1 MQISNEN
8 SFREGFRR
16 QGSQEGFPEGG
27 LTVIKGF
34 QRESFQRDV
43 KSESFQSQ
51 QPSFWTPA
59 SESVCLS
66 VASQSRAI
74 QVAVHIFNRQCL
86 GRVLRKSG
94 RREGFQDR
102 VYRGVVPRV
111 GLQKGEKVWDCQIDV
126 HASSECSLP
135 LRTAVS
141 VCSVISEPVCEIE
154 SSLKS
159 KAVGPRFGAMY
170 VTKPC

>member
-27 LTVIKGF
+27 FTVIKGF

-94 RREGFQDR
+94 RREDFQDR
-102 VYRGVVPRV
+102 VSRG
-111 GLQKGEKVWDCQIDV
+111 GSQGGFSEGGKVWDCQIDV
-126 HASSECSLP
+126 HAACECSLP
-135 LRTAVS
+135 LRTAAS
-141 VCSVISEPVCEIE
+141 VCSVISEPVCKIK

-159 KAVGPRFGAMY
+159 EAVGPRFGAMH

>member
-1 MQISNEN
+1 VQDTLGGSPERSVPNRCFPEREFPVQISNEN

-27 LTVIKGF
+27 FTVIKGF

-102 VYRGVVPRV
+102 VSKGVVPRV
-111 GLQKGEKVWDCQIDV
+111 GLQRE
-126 HASSECSLP
+126 
-135 LRTAVS
+135 R
-141 VCSVISEPVCEIE
+141 
-154 SSLKS
+154 
-159 KAVGPRFGAMY
+159 RFGTA
-170 VTKPC
+170 K

>member
-1 MQISNEN
+1 MLSRERVSSTDFQRKE
-8 SFREGFRR
+8 FREGFRR

-27 LTVIKGF
+27 LTVIKGL
-34 QRESFQRDV
+34 QRESLQRDV

-102 VYRGVVPRV
+102 VSRGGVPRV
-111 GLQKGEKVWDCQIDV
+111 GLQRE
-126 HASSECSLP
+126 
-135 LRTAVS
+135 R
-141 VCSVISEPVCEIE
+141 
-154 SSLKS
+154 
-159 KAVGPRFGAMY
+159 RFGTA
-170 VTKPC
+170 K

>member
-1 MQISNEN
+1 MEAVQNDQFQTDAFQRE
-8 SFREGFRR
+8 SFQCRFRMKIVSGKVSGGRVPRKGFQRE
-16 QGSQEGFPEGG
+16 GSQEGFPGG
-27 LTVIKGF
+27 ELPVIKGF

-43 KSESFQSQ
+43 QSESFQSQ
-51 QPSFWTPA
+51 QPSFWIPA

-66 VASQSRAI
+66 VASQSRAL

-111 GLQKGEKVWDCQIDV
+111 GLQRE
-126 HASSECSLP
+126 
-135 LRTAVS
+135 R
-141 VCSVISEPVCEIE
+141 
-154 SSLKS
+154 
-159 KAVGPRFGAMY
+159 RFGTA
-170 VTKPC
+170 K